1 MSTGPFT
8 EIPLIDL
15 GPYFA
20 GGHADRQRVAGEV
33 NRACERIG
41 FFLISG
47 HGVDPAL
54 CERARDASRAFFDLP
69 QEEKLAIRQRPDD
82 KGQPGLRAARHRAPL
97 GDDRRGNAAGPEGNH
112 SPSVRSTCRTTPP
125 STPRRRLPTTPPISG
140 RSVRRRSK
148 PAIEAYIGALDRLG
162 RHLHRIAALAFDL
175 PEDHFDPRLENGFS
189 ILRVLNY
196 PQQPTA
202 PEEGQL
208 RAGEHS
214 DYDNLTICLIEDKPG
229 GLQARSPDGTW
240 VDVPVVAGS
249 FVVNIG
255 DQMMRWTNDR
265 WRSTRHRVVNP
276 PRTAGRRLS
285 LCYFVEPRHDAV
297 IECLPTCHSAER
309 PAKYP
314 PITAGDYMV
323 EKFASQASGEEW
335 SDEDSHKF
343 GTADTESRF
352 TQ

>member
-1 MSTGPFT
+1 M
-8 EIPLIDL
+8 E
-15 GPYFA
+15 
-20 GGHADRQRVAGEV
+20 
-33 NRACERIG
+33 
-41 FFLISG
+41 
-47 HGVDPAL
+47 
-54 CERARDASRAFFDLP
+54 
-69 QEEKLAIRQRPDD
+69 
-82 KGQPGLRAARHRAPL
+82 
-97 GDDRRGNAAGPEGNH
+97 
-112 SPSVRSTCRTTPP
+112 TPP
-125 STPRRRLPTTPPISG
+125 DLKESLSFGPLDVPDEPSFHTEAAAPHYAPNIWPERPAAF
-140 RSVRRRSK
+140 K

-196 PQQPTA
+196 PQQRTA

-276 PRTAGRRLS
+276 PRAVGQAPLALLFRRAPPRRGDRVSADLPKRGAAGEISADHRRRLHGREI
-285 LCYFVEPRHDAV
+285 CQPG
-297 IECLPTCHSAER
+297 ER
-309 PAKYP
+309 
-314 PITAGDYMV
+314 
-323 EKFASQASGEEW
+323 
-335 SDEDSHKF
+335 
-343 GTADTESRF
+343 
-352 TQ
+352 